1 MEVHTDMGKKE
12 MFGNSVLFKCQVRF
26 PNYSHYSIP
35 VHNVV
40 DMHAHAAYMW
50 SPH

>member
-1 MEVHTDMGKKE
+1 MEVHTVMGKKE
-12 MFGNSVLFKCQVRF
+12 VFGNSVLFKCQVRF
-26 PNYSHYSIP
+26 PNYSIP

-40 DMHAHAAYMW
+40 DMHAHAAYMQ